1 MRAGAESGAL
11 VGSIVAAHACG
22 GVRVNIPAI
31 TARDASSSVWT
42 KASNVFTEESISLLL
57 LWRRD
62 DVLFWRENQFVMR
75 AAWVER
81 EGEQLQSMMQ

>member
-1 MRAGAESGAL
+1 MRAGAESDAL
-11 VGSIVAAHACG
+11 AGSSVEAHACG
-22 GVRVNIPAI
+22 GVSATIPAI

-62 DVLFWRENQFVMR
+62 DEVFWRENQFVMR
-75 AAWVER
+75 AAWDEH
-81 EGEQLQSMMQ
+81 EGEQLQ

>member
-1 MRAGAESGAL
+1 MRAGAESDAL
-11 VGSIVAAHACG
+11 AGSSVAAHASEGECAT
-22 GVRVNIPAI
+22 IPAI
-31 TARDASSSVWT
+31 MARDASSSVWT

-75 AAWVER
+75 AAWGER
-81 EGEQLQSMMQ
+81 EGEQLQ